1 MAAIQ
6 TIRKWGVALL
16 VVIGLGLFAFI
27 AEDFFR
33 VFDVLF
39 GSDKRHVGQVY
50 SNKLGI
56 NEYQSMIEEYTEAI
70 KFTRGQSA
78 LSDAEQNQIKD
89 QVWQTYVTTKL
100 IEHEAE
106 KLGLTVTDD
115 ELNNVIRTGTNP
127 MLLQTPFVNKQTG
140 RFDIAVLKQFLDQY
154 EQMQA
159 NPDQVPQEYAEYY
172 QNLYKYWGFVE
183 KNLRSSLLNDKYQSL
198 VGRAIVSNPLSA
210 KLAFDGVSSKSNAVV
225 ASIPFTSIP
234 DKEVNVTDEDIKKMY
249 EQKKELFKQYSE
261 SRDIKYIGIQVTA
274 SPEDKA
280 ALEKEMKGYAAEL
293 EKSESV
299 AGIVNTSSS
308 LIPYTTLPVS
318 KTVFPR
324 DIQNALDSVSVGS
337 VKGPYLNASDN
348 TYNVI
353 KLIATTQAPDSVQ
366 YRAIN
371 CANVSLDAA
380 KNTADSI
387 IKAVAAGAKFED
399 IAKKYNQPAESQW
412 LTAAQYEGQNL
423 DADNTKFIKAIL
435 NGTPNAVQ
443 KVDLAQ
449 NVVVIEVL
457 ARRAMATKYD
467 AAVIKRTIDFS
478 KETYSKAYNA
488 FSHFIA
494 SNNTLEEMEKNA
506 AKSGYNV
513 QERKD
518 MFSYE
523 HYVAGIPSTK
533 EALRW
538 VFDAKKGDISQL
550 YECGNNDHLLI
561 VCVTDIHP
569 DGYRSTEDPSVKEAV
584 RNMVIREKKAEKIIA
599 SLKGKSV
606 EQALANPAA
615 TKDTLNDININS
627 YASVAST
634 GASEPVLAGG
644 ISFGKLNKNY
654 GPVKGNNGVYVYQ
667 VTGRTKT
674 NDKYNQNQYE
684 ESVAESYLRYVGQ
697 YTTDLYRKANV
708 KDRRYMYF

>member
-1 MAAIQ
+1 M
-6 TIRKWGVALL
+6 
-16 VVIGLGLFAFI
+16 
-27 AEDFFR
+27 
-33 VFDVLF
+33 
-39 GSDKRHVGQVY
+39 
-50 SNKLGI
+50 
-56 NEYQSMIEEYTEAI
+56 
-70 KFTRGQSA
+70 
-78 LSDAEQNQIKD
+78 
-89 QVWQTYVTTKL
+89 TTKL

-399 IAKKYNQPAESQW
+399 IAKKYNQTGDSLW
-412 LTAAQYEGQNL
+412 ITTNNYEGGVL
-423 DADNTKFIKAIL
+423 DADNAKFINTLFTMGKGATQQLTLSNGATVILQVLDTKNPVEKYNVAAIMHEL
-435 NGTPNAVQ
+435 
-443 KVDLAQ
+443 K
-449 NVVVIEVL
+449 
-457 ARRAMATKYD
+457 
-467 AAVIKRTIDFS
+467 FS
-478 KETYSKAYNA
+478 DDTYSKEYNKFSA
-488 FSHFIA
+488 FVA
-494 SNNTLEEMEKNA
+494 ANNTLDKFEANAEKNGYRIQTRYDITNNMHNI
-506 AKSGYNV
+506 SGVHNT
-513 QERKD
+513 R
-518 MFSYE
+518 
-523 HYVAGIPSTK
+523 
-533 EALRW
+533 EALKW
-538 VFDAKKGDISQL
+538 IFEDAKAGDMSQL
-550 YECGNNDHLLI
+550 YECGDNDHMMYI
-561 VCVTDIHP
+561 AVTGINK
-569 DGYRSTEDPSVKEAV
+569 DGYRDINKVKDIIAAELKE
-584 RNMVIREKKAEKIIA
+584 EKKADNIVAE
-599 SLKGKSV
+599 LKNINSI
-606 EQALANPAA
+606 EQAVKAKNAVVDTVTHVTFANPAFVGA
-615 TKDTLNDININS
+615 TNS
-627 YASVAST
+627 SEPLLSASVSAT
-634 GASEPVLAGG
+634 ANGK
-644 ISFGKLNKNY
+644 FG
-654 GPVKGNNGVYVYQ
+654 GPVKGENGVYML
-667 VTGRTKT
+667 
-674 NDKYNQNQYE
+674 E
-684 ESVAESYLRYVGQ
+684 YLYGPTV
-697 YTTDLYRKANV
+697 L
-708 KDRRYMYF
+708 

>member
-299 AGIVNTSSS
+299 AGIVN
-308 LIPYTTLPVS
+308 
-318 KTVFPR
+318 
-324 DIQNALDSVSVGS
+324 
-337 VKGPYLNASDN
+337 
-348 TYNVI
+348 
-353 KLIATTQAPDSVQ
+353 
-366 YRAIN
+366 
-371 CANVSLDAA
+371 
-380 KNTADSI
+380 NTADSI

-569 DGYRSTEDPSVKEAV
+569 EGYRSTEDPSVKEAV